1 MLKLSE
7 GLSKMILSLIKE
19 ALSSSLRSKIGAAL
33 ILPSLQE
40 MKQKMDYKE
49 HGGAPLLGVKGLSI
63 VCHGSSDARAIYN
76 AVIRARECYEND
88 FVGKLSQMNLPAPT
102 QPEAN

>member
-1 MLKLSE
+1 
-7 GLSKMILSLIKE
+7 MIFSLIIE
-19 ALSSSLRSKIGAAL
+19 ALSSNVRSKIGAAL
-33 ILPSLQE
+33 VIPAMQE

-88 FVGKLSQMNLPAPT
+88 FVGKLSAMNLPAPA
-102 QPEAN
+102 QQIASN